1 MFPIGASLSCV
12 EAVGEAIYTLI
23 LRDIQER
30 KGAEAECRQ
39 LRGLNRYLEEEL
51 RAVQVGEEPV
61 GASGGL
67 REVMSQVRQVAA
79 IDATVLVGGE
89 TGTGKELIAQ
99 AIHRLSTRQEWPFI
113 KLNCATLPPSLVESE
128 LFGHEKG
135 AFTGALACKPGA
147 SSLAHGGTLLLDEI
161 GELAPELQGKL

>member
-1 MFPIGASLSCV
+1 VPVPYPHLGTRSHSALRADGEAFPIEASLSHV

-23 LRDIQER
+23 LRDIEER
-30 KGAEAECRQ
+30 KRCEAKCRQ

-51 RAVQVGEEPV
+51 QAGQELV

-79 IDATVLVGGE
+79 TDATVLVFGE

-99 AIHRLSTRQEWPFI
+99 AIHRLGTRRERPFI
-113 KLNCATLPPSLVESE
+113 KLNCATLPPSLIESD

-135 AFTGALACKPGA
+135 PLPG
-147 SSLAHGGTLLLDEI
+147 
-161 GELAPELQGKL
+161 P